1 VRGAIVVVVKGYP
14 RLSETFIAQELLGLE
29 RAGLRLKIFSMRRP
43 TDPMVHPIHRQI
55 QAPVT
60 YLPEYLYE
68 EPLRVLRAL
77 VRCRQLP
84 GFSRALRAWLSDLR
98 RDFSPNRFRR
108 FGQAAVL
115 AVEMPADAKWLHAH
129 FIHTPA
135 AVTRYASLLT
145 GMRWSCSAHAKD
157 IWMSRDWEL
166 HSNLASAQW
175 VATCTSAGR
184 DKLASLAPEPT
195 KVHLIYHGLDLDR
208 FPPPPRPASTRAGGA
223 ATGPVRLLTVG
234 RAVEKKGID
243 VLLEA
248 LGKLPVELH
257 WSLTHI
263 GGGPELKKLKRRAK
277 ALGLARWVTWIG
289 AQDQQV
295 VLAAYRDADLF
306 VLPCRVAG
314 NGDRD
319 GLPNV
324 LVEAQSQGLACIST
338 VVSGVPELIRNGET
352 GILVAPNHP
361 AALAAAVGRLIRDP
375 ALRDRLGAAGERR
388 VRARFDT
395 NGSLSRLVRLFDSA
409 LEDPGETVVLQAA
422 Q

>member
-1 VRGAIVVVVKGYP
+1 MRGAIVVVVKGYP

-29 RAGLRLKIFSMRRP
+29 RAGLTLKIFSMRHP
-43 TDPMVHPIHRQI
+43 TDPIAHAIHRQI
-55 QAPVT
+55 EAPVT
-60 YLPEYLYE
+60 YLPEYLYQ

-84 GFSRALRAWLSDLR
+84 GFSRALRAWLSDLG

-157 IWMSRDWEL
+157 IWTSRDWEL
-166 HSNLASAQW
+166 HSNLASMQW
-175 VATCTSAGR
+175 VATCTGAGR
-184 DKLASLAPEPT
+184 DKLVSLASEPT

-208 FPPPPRPASTRAGGA
+208 FPPTPRPASTRAGGT

-234 RAVEKKGID
+234 RAVEKKGLD

-248 LGKLPVELH
+248 LAKLSAELH

-277 ALGLARWVTWIG
+277 ALGLAGRVTWIG
-289 AQDQQV
+289 AQDQHV
-295 VLAAYRDADLF
+295 VLAAYRGADLF
-306 VLPCRVAG
+306 VLPCRIAG

-324 LVEAQSQGLACIST
+324 LIEAQSQGLACIST
-338 VVSGVPELIRNGET
+338 AISGVPELISDGET
-352 GILVAPNHP
+352 GVLVRPEDP
-361 AALAAAVGRLIRDP
+361 EALGAAVARLIVDP
-375 ALRDRLGAAGERR
+375 ALRDRLGAAAERR
-388 VRARFDT
+388 VRERFDM
-395 NGSLSRLVRLFDSA
+395 
-409 LEDPGETVVLQAA
+409 
-422 Q
+422 

>member
-29 RAGLRLKIFSMRRP
+29 RAGLTLKIFSMRHP
-43 TDPMVHPIHRQI
+43 TDPIMHPIHRQI
-55 QAPVT
+55 EAPVT
-60 YLPEYLYE
+60 YLPEYLYQA
-68 EPLRVLRAL
+68 PVRVLRAL
-77 VRCRQLP
+77 VRCRRLP
-84 GFSRALRAWLSDLR
+84 GFSRALRAWLSDLG

-115 AVEMPADAKWLHAH
+115 AVEMPSDAKWLHAH

-157 IWMSRDWEL
+157 IWTSRDWEL
-166 HSNLASAQW
+166 HSNLTSAQW
-175 VATCTSAGR
+175 VVTCTGAGR
-184 DKLASLAPEPT
+184 DRLASLAPDPT
-195 KVHLIYHGLDLDR
+195 KVHLIHHGLDLDR
-208 FPPPPRPASTRAGGA
+208 FPPTPRPASIRAGEA
-223 ATGPVRLLTVG
+223 AAGPVRLLAVG
-234 RAVEKKGID
+234 RAVEKKGLD

-248 LGKLPVELH
+248 LAKLPAELH

-263 GGGPELKKLKRRAK
+263 GGGEELKKLMRRAK
-277 ALGLARWVTWIG
+277 ALGLAGRVAWIG
-289 AQDQQV
+289 AQDQKV

-324 LVEAQSQGLACIST
+324 LIEAQSQGLACIST
-338 VVSGVPELIRNGET
+338 AVSGVPELIRNGQT
-352 GILVAPNHP
+352 GVLVSPDNP
-361 AALAAAVGRLIRDP
+361 AALAAAVDRLIRDP
-375 ALRDRLGAAGERR
+375 AVRDRLGAAGERQ
-388 VRARFDT
+388 VRERFDM
-395 NGSLSRLVRLFDSA
+395 NVSLSRLVRLFDCA
-409 LEDPGETVVLQAA
+409 LGCPEESVGLQAA